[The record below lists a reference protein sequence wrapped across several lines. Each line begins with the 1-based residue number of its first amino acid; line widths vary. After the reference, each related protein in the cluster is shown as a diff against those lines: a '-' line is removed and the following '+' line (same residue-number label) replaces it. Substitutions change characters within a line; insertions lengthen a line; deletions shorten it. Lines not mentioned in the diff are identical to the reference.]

1 MKIFS
6 EHELD
11 NIKILTHYL
20 VIFGYEKA
28 IAKCD
33 EIRDPIERGKIR
45 NAFEITRR
53 MLNLNIDY
61 KGLEN
66 EKNLQDL

>member
-6 EHELD
+6 EQELD
-11 NIKILTHYL
+11 NIRILIHYL

-33 EIRDPIERGKIR
+33 EIKNPIERGKLR
-45 NAFEITRR
+45 NAFEIIRR
-53 MLNLNIDY
+53 KLNLNTDY
-61 KGLEN
+61 KGIKN
-66 EKNLQDL
+66 EENLQNL